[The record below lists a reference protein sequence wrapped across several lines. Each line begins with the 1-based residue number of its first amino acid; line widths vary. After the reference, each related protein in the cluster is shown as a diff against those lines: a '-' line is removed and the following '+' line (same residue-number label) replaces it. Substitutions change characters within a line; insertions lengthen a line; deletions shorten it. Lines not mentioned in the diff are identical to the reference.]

1 MKSRIKFMKIFIIL
15 IIMLISITPNTLVVA
30 TTETPAG
37 ENSSLSGTRVAI
49 YNGVGVSGS
58 GDSYI
63 ALKYMFE
70 WMGASVDYISAEQVQ
85 NGELITYKIFVMPG
99 GDTGSFSYAMG
110 DNGKAN
116 IRTFVEMGGVYFGI
130 CGGSLF
136 ATEDYLNLYAGD
148 LIYPVPGLM
157 TRTTKIINMTV
168 NRNSNG
174 PDLSDE
180 PELYNTLFW
189 GSMYFDNYGSEVIPI
204 MMYPQNGKPG
214 MIAFQ
219 KGLGTVFISSPH
231 PEFEEESDR
240 DGTSYFDS
248 FVDPDSEWSLLLKVS
263 VWLVDTANVK
273 ISVLWISVGAIA
285 TLAAIGIIIF
295 IKRRK

>member
-1 MKSRIKFMKIFIIL
+1 MKILIVV
-15 IIMLISITPNTLVVA
+15 IIMLISLTPYTLVLA
-30 TTETPAG
+30 TTETNAETNPP
-37 ENSSLSGTRVAI
+37 LSGVRVAI
-49 YNGVGVSGS
+49 YNGIGVSGS

-63 ALKYMFE
+63 ALGYMFE
-70 WMGASVDYISAEQVQ
+70 WMGASVDYISPEQVQ
-85 NGELITYKIFVMPG
+85 NGELITYKIFVVPG
-99 GDTGSFSYAMG
+99 GDTGSFSYALG

-130 CGGSLF
+130 CGGALF
-136 ATEDYLNLYAGD
+136 AVEDYLNLYAGD

-157 TRTTKIINMTV
+157 TRTTKMINMTV

-180 PELYNTLFW
+180 PELYSTLFW
-189 GSMYFDNYGSEVIPI
+189 GSMYFDNFGNEVIPI
-204 MMYPQNGKPG
+204 MTYPQNGKPG

-248 FVDPDSEWSLLLKVS
+248 FNDPDSEWGLLLTVS
-263 VWLVDTANVK
+263 KWLVDTANIK
-273 ISVLWISVGAIA
+273 LTLLWIFVGAFAI
-285 TLAAIGIIIF
+285 LAFVGIIIF
-295 IKRRK
+295 KNKRR